1 MPFVPDFGRQS
12 NVSTHTEGGVKYTSK
27 LVGFYPHTSRTSR
40 EEKMIASLTGILK
53 YKSPTEILI
62 DVQGIGYTVSIPL
75 STYEKLGDIGS
86 SLSLLTYF
94 HVRED
99 VMQLYGFVSD
109 EERRLFK
116 LLISVSGI
124 GPKIAQS
131 VLSGMNVEELKSHLL
146 NGNVTALTAIPG
158 VGKKTAERLILEL
171 RDKIGKSIVH
181 AESTSIVDSAFAAMR
196 AEALRALT
204 SLGYNMQIA
213 EKSIRLVLKETEGS
227 IISLEELIKRALRHT
242 NAR

>member
-1 MPFVPDFGRQS
+1 
-12 NVSTHTEGGVKYTSK
+12 
-27 LVGFYPHTSRTSR
+27 
-40 EEKMIASLTGILK
+40 MIASLTGTLK

-62 DVQGIGYTVSIPL
+62 DVHGVGYTVSIPL

-86 SLSLLTYF
+86 PISLLTHF

-99 VMQLYGFVSD
+99 AMQLFGFFSD

-131 VLSGMNVEELKSHLL
+131 ILSGLNVEELKSHLL
-146 NGNVTALTAIPG
+146 GGNVTALTAIPG

-171 RDKIGKSIVH
+171 RDKVGKPIPETEPLSVAGI
-181 AESTSIVDSAFAAMR
+181 ASAAMR
-196 AEALRALT
+196 IEALQALT
-204 SLGYNMQIA
+204 SLGYNLQIA

-227 IISLEELIKRALRHT
+227 LISLEDLVKRALRHS

>member
-1 MPFVPDFGRQS
+1 
-12 NVSTHTEGGVKYTSK
+12 
-27 LVGFYPHTSRTSR
+27 
-40 EEKMIASLTGILK
+40 MIASLTGTLK

-62 DVQGIGYTVSIPL
+62 DVHGVGYTVSIPL
-75 STYEKLGDIGS
+75 STYEKLGDVGTSI
-86 SLSLLTYF
+86 SLLTHF

-99 VMQLYGFVSD
+99 AMQLFGFISKD
-109 EERRLFK
+109 ERWLFK

-131 VLSGMNVEELKSHLL
+131 ILSGMNVEELKSHLIS
-146 NGNVTALTAIPG
+146 GNIIALTAIPG

-171 RDKIGKSIVH
+171 RDKVGKTIAD
-181 AESTSIVDSAFAAMR
+181 AEPISPLGMVSAALR
-196 AEALRALT
+196 AEALQALT
-204 SLGYNMQIA
+204 SLGYNLQIA

-242 NAR
+242 VAR

>member
-1 MPFVPDFGRQS
+1 
-12 NVSTHTEGGVKYTSK
+12 
-27 LVGFYPHTSRTSR
+27 
-40 EEKMIASLTGILK
+40 MIASLTGILK

-62 DVQGIGYTVSIPL
+62 DVHGIGYTVSIPL
-75 STYEKLGDIGS
+75 STYEKLGDVGS
-86 SLSLLTYF
+86 SICLLTHF

-99 VMQLYGFVSD
+99 AVQLFGFFSD

-131 VLSGMNVEELKSHLL
+131 ILSGMNVEELKSHLL
-146 NGNVTALTAIPG
+146 SGDVTALTAIPG

-171 RDKIGKSIVH
+171 RDKVGKSISG
-181 AESTSIVDSAFAAMR
+181 AEPISSLGMASTTMH
-196 AEALRALT
+196 AEALQALT
-204 SLGYNMQIA
+204 SLGYNLQIA

-227 IISLEELIKRALRHT
+227 IISLEELVKRALRHT